1 MCVCVNA
8 QARARTE
15 SGQLLCAHKQNLLC
29 SSCKSW
35 PTGFW
40 VLQSDDS
47 YLAKFWTKLNLHA
60 DCISKRIE
68 VYFTLQ
74 KKKIHAMYGF
84 FSVFPSIRVFSNESG
99 LCIRW
104 PKYWSFSFSISPSN
118 EYSEFI
124 FFRMDWH
131 AAVHGV
137 TKCQT
142 QLNDWTTIT
151 AMNLCWRWG

>member
-1 MCVCVNA
+1 MLRHVLERRAGSCCVLIS
-8 QARARTE
+8 RTFSAAAASPDRLGFGFCKVTIHTWQSSE
-15 SGQLLCAHKQNLLC
+15 QNLICMLTAFLKE
-29 SSCKSW
+29 SR
-35 PTGFW
+35 
-40 VLQSDDS
+40 
-47 YLAKFWTKLNLHA
+47 
-60 DCISKRIE
+60 CISPCK
-68 VYFTLQ
+68 